1 MRLAQ
6 EIIEIFED
14 YLEEKGIKIDNP
26 EREQSGDNA
35 CQIYG
40 TEYGDLEDKINHVL
54 SGTECLICTNMGS
67 ASGKIEVNNE
77 DITITSEQLDNYL
90 EEYSME

>member
-14 YLEEKGIKIDNP
+14 YLEEKDIKIDNP

-35 CQIYG
+35 CQI
-40 TEYGDLEDKINHVL
+40 
-54 SGTECLICTNMGS
+54 
-67 ASGKIEVNNE
+67 
-77 DITITSEQLDNYL
+77 
-90 EEYSME
+90 